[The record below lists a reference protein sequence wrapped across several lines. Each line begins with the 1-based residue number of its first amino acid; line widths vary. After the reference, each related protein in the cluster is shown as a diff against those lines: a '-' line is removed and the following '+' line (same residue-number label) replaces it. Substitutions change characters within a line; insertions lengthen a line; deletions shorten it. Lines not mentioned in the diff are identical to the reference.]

1 MSEFIDKLMSKDRP
15 LWQRLLLWLLI
26 IFLLFNTVG
35 VALFFVF
42 EIFGKY
48 FGKLFVLILAG
59 ATLAIPIWRWHL
71 KNVLQTWGNPSISAF
86 TRREDPAT
94 GGYLFDIQPAR
105 ATRTPAIFLF
115 AVGVF
120 FLFSFMLISSVWI
133 YILSLI
139 FIGVGCSFVLPGA
152 RYRKPARVSVSKQ
165 GIEHDDFSLPLTS
178 IAEIK
183 IVHNGLVVAE
193 DPIMPGPN
201 GVPVSSM
208 LGRHWGHRQAER
220 DYCVEI
226 RAEGNSE
233 PYVLAGGLTL
243 ECAIAL
249 VNDINKA
256 RDEVS
261 QTLSG

>member
-15 LWQRLLLWLLI
+15 LWQRLLLWLVI

-42 EIFGKY
+42 EIFGRY
-48 FGKLFVLILAG
+48 FGKLFVLILASV
-59 ATLAIPIWRWHL
+59 TLAIPIWRWHL
-71 KNVLQTWGNPSISAF
+71 KNVLQTWGNPSVSVF
-86 TRREDPAT
+86 TRRDDPAT

-120 FLFSFMLISSVWI
+120 FLFSFILISSVWF

-165 GIEHDDFSLPLTS
+165 SIEGNDFSLPLAS
-178 IAEIK
+178 IEEIK
-183 IVHNGLVVAE
+183 VVHNGLVVAE

-243 ECAIAL
+243 ESATAL
-249 VNDINKA
+249 VSDITKTK
-256 RDEVS
+256 DEMS
-261 QTLSG
+261 NPLS